1 MLTLLLH
8 YCKKRMFNAKGEC
21 LIDCAMKKI
30 RILEGIR
37 QGKIGGG
44 ESYLLGLVENL
55 DREHFEPVVLSFTDG
70 PMVDRLRAQGI
81 ETHVLY
87 TETAFDIRVWKKVKN
102 LMADLDID
110 IVHAH
115 GTRACSNMFWAARRL
130 RLPMIYTC
138 HAWSFHLDQ
147 HLLVKKMRI
156 WGEDFL
162 TSRMDMNICGC
173 EANKNTGKQLF
184 RNFDAV
190 VINNSIDSRRFNPYG
205 EYKDVRAELGIG
217 KEELVIVSV
226 ARFTSQK
233 QPLKLIR
240 AFARLSEQVSNARL
254 LMIGDGEEKEA
265 AIKLIGS
272 LGIGGKVILQ
282 PFRQDIPDVLAAS
295 DIYVLPSLWEAFP
308 IALLE
313 AMSMGKAVIGTNVDG
328 TPEIIRDQEN
338 GLLIGIEDLEA
349 GLEKALMELST
360 DRELR
365 ERLQQ
370 NAIRS
375 IYNKYTVENLA
386 RKNENIYREL
396 VRPIP
401 LVKNP
406 VIG

>member
-1 MLTLLLH
+1 
-8 YCKKRMFNAKGEC
+8 
-21 LIDCAMKKI
+21 MKKV

-70 PMVDRLRAQGI
+70 PMVDRLRAEGI

-87 TETAFDIRVWKKVKN
+87 TDTPFDIRIWKKVKN
-102 LMADLDID
+102 LIAELDID
-110 IVHAH
+110 IIHAH
-115 GTRACSNMFWAARRL
+115 GTRACSNLFWAARRL
-130 RLPMIYTC
+130 RLPMVYTC

-147 HLLVKKMRI
+147 HLLVRKLRI

-162 TSRMDMNICGC
+162 TARMDVNICGC
-173 EANKNTGKQLF
+173 EANKNTGKRLF
-184 RNFDAV
+184 RDFDAV
-190 VINNSIDSRRFNPYG
+190 VINNSIDSKRFNPYD
-205 EYKDVRAELGIG
+205 EHKDIRADLGIG
-217 KEELVIVSV
+217 KDELVIVSV

-240 AFARLSEQVSNARL
+240 AFARLSAQVPGTRL

-265 AIKLIGS
+265 AIRLIHS
-272 LGIGGKVILQ
+272 LGIGDKVILQ

-328 TPEIIRDQEN
+328 TPEIIRDREN
-338 GLLIGIEDLEA
+338 GLLIEIDDLETN
-349 GLEKALMELST
+349 LERAMTELST
-360 DRELR
+360 DQGLR
-365 ERLQQ
+365 EQLQQ
-370 NAIRS
+370 NAISS

-386 RKNENIYREL
+386 RKNEHIYREL

-401 LVKNP
+401 VVKNP

>member
-1 MLTLLLH
+1 MSN
-8 YCKKRMFNAKGEC
+8 R
-21 LIDCAMKKI
+21 IAMKKI

-44 ESYLLGLVENL
+44 ESYLLGLVENM

-81 ETHVLY
+81 ETHVIY
-87 TETAFDIRVWKKVKN
+87 TDTPFDVRIWKKVKN
-102 LMADLDID
+102 LIGELDID

-115 GTRACSNMFWAARRL
+115 GTRACSNLFWAARRL
-130 RLPMIYTC
+130 RLPMVYTC

-147 HLLVKKMRI
+147 NVFVKRMRI

-162 TSRMDMNICGC
+162 TSRMDVNICGC
-173 EANKNTGKQLF
+173 EANKNTGKEFF
-184 RNFDAV
+184 RDFDAV
-190 VINNSIDSRRFNPYG
+190 VINNSIDSKRFNPYG
-205 EYKDVRAELGIG
+205 QYKDVRAELGIG
-217 KEELVIVSV
+217 EEQLVIVSV

-240 AFARLSEQVSNARL
+240 AFAKVSARVPNARL

-265 AIKLIGS
+265 AIKLIRS
-272 LGIGGKVILQ
+272 LGIGDRVILQ
-282 PFRQDIPDVLAAS
+282 PFRQDIPEVLAGS

-328 TPEIIRDQEN
+328 TPEIIRDREN
-338 GLLIGIEDLEA
+338 GLLIEIDELEGNLEA
-349 GLEKALMELST
+349 ALLELSC
-360 DRELR
+360 DKDLR
-365 ERLQQ
+365 VRLQQ
-370 NAIRS
+370 NAVKS
-375 IYNKYTVENLA
+375 IYNRYTVENLA
-386 RKNENIYREL
+386 KKNENVYREL

-401 LVKNP
+401 MMKNP
-406 VIG
+406 AIG

>member
-1 MLTLLLH
+1 
-8 YCKKRMFNAKGEC
+8 
-21 LIDCAMKKI
+21 MKKI

-81 ETHVLY
+81 ETHVIY
-87 TETAFDIRVWKKVKN
+87 TETPFDIRVWKKVRN
-102 LMADLDID
+102 LIAELDID

-115 GTRACSNMFWAARRL
+115 GTRACSNLWWAARRL
-130 RLPMIYTC
+130 QLPMIYTC

-156 WGEDFL
+156 WSEDFL
-162 TSRMDMNICGC
+162 TSRMDVNICGC
-173 EANKNTGKQLF
+173 EANKNTGKQFF
-184 RNFDAV
+184 RDFDAV
-190 VINNSIDSRRFNPYG
+190 VINNSIDSRRFNPFE
-205 EYKDVRAELGIG
+205 EYKDIRAGLGIG
-217 KEELVIVSV
+217 REELVIVSV

-240 AFARLSEQVSNARL
+240 AFARLSARVPNVRL

-265 AIKLIGS
+265 AIKLIRS
-272 LGIGGKVILQ
+272 LGMGEKVILQ
-282 PFRQDIPDVLAAS
+282 PFRQDIPDVLAGS

-328 TPEIIRDQEN
+328 TPEIIRDRDN
-338 GLLIGIEDLEA
+338 GLLIGIDDLEA
-349 GLEKALMELST
+349 DLEKALLELST
-360 DRELR
+360 DQKLR

-375 IYNKYTVENLA
+375 IYNRYTVENLA
-386 RKNENIYREL
+386 RKNEHIYREL
-396 VRPIP
+396 VRPIA

>member
-1 MLTLLLH
+1 
-8 YCKKRMFNAKGEC
+8 
-21 LIDCAMKKI
+21 MKKI

-55 DREHFEPVVLSFTDG
+55 DRDHFEPVVLSFTDG

-81 ETHVLY
+81 ETHVLH
-87 TETAFDIRVWKKVKN
+87 TETPFDIRIGKRVKN
-102 LMADLDID
+102 LIAGLDID

-115 GTRACSNMFWAARRL
+115 GTRACSNLLWAARRL
-130 RLPMIYTC
+130 HLPMIYTC

-147 HLLVKKMRI
+147 QMLVKKMRI
-156 WGEDFL
+156 WSEDFL
-162 TSRMDMNICGC
+162 TSRVDVNICGC
-173 EANKNTGKQLF
+173 EANKNTGKRLF
-184 RNFDAV
+184 RDFDAV
-190 VINNSIDSRRFNPYG
+190 VINNSIDPRRFNPYE
-205 EYKDVRAELGIG
+205 EYKNIRAELGIG
-217 KEELVIVSV
+217 KDELVIVSV

-240 AFARLSEQVSNARL
+240 AFARLSGRVPNARL

-272 LGIGGKVILQ
+272 LGIGDKVILQ

-328 TPEIIRDQEN
+328 TPEIIRDREN
-338 GLLIGIEDLEA
+338 GLLIGIDDLEA
-349 GLEKALMELST
+349 GLEKALWELST

-370 NAIRS
+370 NAISS

-396 VRPIP
+396 VRPVP

-406 VIG
+406 AIG

>member
-1 MLTLLLH
+1 
-8 YCKKRMFNAKGEC
+8 
-21 LIDCAMKKI
+21 
-30 RILEGIR
+30 
-37 QGKIGGG
+37 
-44 ESYLLGLVENL
+44 
-55 DREHFEPVVLSFTDG
+55 
-70 PMVDRLRAQGI
+70 
-81 ETHVLY
+81 
-87 TETAFDIRVWKKVKN
+87 
-102 LMADLDID
+102 
-110 IVHAH
+110 
-115 GTRACSNMFWAARRL
+115 
-130 RLPMIYTC
+130 MIYTC

-147 HLLVKKMRI
+147 RPLVRKMRI
-156 WGEDFL
+156 WSEDFL
-162 TSRMDMNICGC
+162 TSRMDVNICGC

-184 RNFDAV
+184 RDFDAV
-190 VINNSIDSRRFNPYG
+190 VINNSIDSRRFNPYYD
-205 EYKDVRAELGIG
+205 EYKDIRAELGIG
-217 KEELVIVSV
+217 KDELVIVSV

-240 AFARLSEQVSNARL
+240 AFARLSGQVPNVRL

-265 AIKLIGS
+265 AIKLIRS
-272 LGIGGKVILQ
+272 LGIAEKVILQ
-282 PFRQDIPDVLAAS
+282 PFRQDIPDVLAGS

-328 TPEIIRDQEN
+328 TPEIIRDGEN

-349 GLEKALMELST
+349 DLEKALVKLST

-370 NAIRS
+370 NAISS

-396 VRPIP
+396 VRPVP

-406 VIG
+406 AIG

>member
-1 MLTLLLH
+1 
-8 YCKKRMFNAKGEC
+8 
-21 LIDCAMKKI
+21 MKKI

-55 DREHFEPVVLSFTDG
+55 DRDHFEPVVLSFTDG

-87 TETAFDIRVWKKVKN
+87 TETPFDIRMWKKVKN
-102 LMADLDID
+102 LIAGLDID

-115 GTRACSNMFWAARRL
+115 GTRACSNLWWAARRL
-130 RLPMIYTC
+130 QLPMIYTC

-147 HLLVKKMRI
+147 HALVKKMRI
-156 WGEDFL
+156 WSEDFL
-162 TSRMDMNICGC
+162 TSRMDVNICGC
-173 EANKNTGKQLF
+173 EANKNTGKELF
-184 RNFDAV
+184 RDFDAV
-190 VINNSIDSRRFNPYG
+190 VINNSIDSRRFNPYE
-205 EYKDVRAELGIG
+205 EYKDIRAELGIG
-217 KEELVIVSV
+217 KDELVIVSV

-240 AFARLSEQVSNARL
+240 AFARLNEKVPNVRL

-265 AIKLIGS
+265 AIKLIGT
-272 LGIGGKVILQ
+272 LGIGDKVILQ
-282 PFRQDIPDVLAAS
+282 PFRQDIPDVLAGS

-328 TPEIIRDQEN
+328 TPEIIRDREN
-338 GLLIGIEDLEA
+338 GLLIGIGDLEA
-349 GLEKALMELST
+349 GLEKALWELST

-365 ERLQQ
+365 ERLQE
-370 NAIRS
+370 NAISS

-396 VRPIP
+396 VRPVP

-406 VIG
+406 AIG

>member
-1 MLTLLLH
+1 
-8 YCKKRMFNAKGEC
+8 
-21 LIDCAMKKI
+21 MKKI

-55 DREHFEPVVLSFTDG
+55 DRDHFEPVVLSFTDG

-81 ETHVLY
+81 ETHVLH
-87 TETAFDIRVWKKVKN
+87 TETPFDIRIWKKVKN
-102 LMADLDID
+102 LIAELDID

-115 GTRACSNMFWAARRL
+115 GTRACSNLFWAARRL
-130 RLPMIYTC
+130 GLPMIYTC

-147 HLLVKKMRI
+147 HQLVKKMRI
-156 WGEDFL
+156 WSEDFL
-162 TSRMDMNICGC
+162 TSRMDVNICGC

-184 RNFDAV
+184 RDFDAV
-190 VINNSIDSRRFNPYG
+190 VINNSIDSKRFNPYD
-205 EYKDVRAELGIG
+205 EYKDIRAELGIG
-217 KEELVIVSV
+217 KQELVIVSV
-226 ARFTSQK
+226 ARFTTQK

-240 AFARLSEQVSNARL
+240 AFARLSSQVPNTRL
-254 LMIGDGEEKEA
+254 LMIGDGEEKESA
-265 AIKLIGS
+265 TRLISS
-272 LGIGGKVILQ
+272 LGIGEKVILQ

-328 TPEIIRDQEN
+328 TPEIIRDHEN

-349 GLEKALMELST
+349 GLEKALTELST
-360 DRELR
+360 DHELR

-396 VRPIP
+396 VRPIS

>member
-1 MLTLLLH
+1 
-8 YCKKRMFNAKGEC
+8 
-21 LIDCAMKKI
+21 MKKI

-37 QGKIGGG
+37 QGRIGGG

-55 DREHFEPVVLSFTDG
+55 DREHFDPVVLSFTDG

-87 TETAFDIRVWKKVKN
+87 TETPFDIRIWKKVKN
-102 LMADLDID
+102 LIAELDID

-115 GTRACSNMFWAARRL
+115 GTRACSNLFWAARRL
-130 RLPMIYTC
+130 QLPMIYTC

-147 HLLVKKMRI
+147 HPLVKKMRI
-156 WGEDFL
+156 WSEDFL
-162 TSRMDMNICGC
+162 TSRMDVNICGC

-184 RNFDAV
+184 RDFEAV
-190 VINNSIDSRRFNPYG
+190 VINNSIDSRRFNPYD
-205 EYKDVRAELGIG
+205 EYKDIRAELGIG

-240 AFARLSEQVSNARL
+240 AFARLSGRVPKVRL

-265 AIKLIGS
+265 AVKLIRS
-272 LGIGGKVILQ
+272 LGIGEKVILQ
-282 PFRQDIPDVLAAS
+282 PFRQDIPDVLAGS

-328 TPEIIRDQEN
+328 TPEIIRDREN
-338 GLLIGIEDLEA
+338 GLLIGIDDLEA
-349 GLEKALMELST
+349 DLEKALVELST
-360 DRELR
+360 DQELR

>member
-1 MLTLLLH
+1 
-8 YCKKRMFNAKGEC
+8 
-21 LIDCAMKKI
+21 MKKI

-37 QGKIGGG
+37 QGRIGGG
-44 ESYLLGLVENL
+44 ESYLLGLVENM

-81 ETHVLY
+81 GVHVLY
-87 TETAFDIRVWKKVKN
+87 TETAFDIRIWKKVKN
-102 LMADLDID
+102 LIAELGID

-115 GTRACSNMFWAARRL
+115 GTRACSNLFWAAQRL
-130 RLPMIYTC
+130 QLPMIYTC

-147 HLLVKKMRI
+147 HPLVKKMRI

-162 TSRMDMNICGC
+162 TSRMDVNICGC
-173 EANKNTGKQLF
+173 EANKNTGKELF
-184 RNFDAV
+184 RDFDAV
-190 VINNSIDSRRFNPYG
+190 VINNSIDAKRFNPFD
-205 EYKDVRAELGIG
+205 EYKDVRAELGVG

-233 QPLKLIR
+233 QPLKLIG
-240 AFARLSEQVSNARL
+240 AFARFSARVPNARL

-265 AIKLIGS
+265 AIKLIAA
-272 LGIGGKVILQ
+272 LGIGDKVILQ
-282 PFRQDIPDVLAAS
+282 PFRTDIPDVLASS

-328 TPEIIRDQEN
+328 TPEIIRDREN
-338 GLLIGIEDLEA
+338 GLLIEIDELEA
-349 GLEKALMELST
+349 NLETALMELSSDT
-360 DRELR
+360 ELR
-365 ERLQQ
+365 ERLQK
-370 NAIRS
+370 NAIES

-396 VRPIP
+396 VRPVP

>member
-1 MLTLLLH
+1 MQ
-8 YCKKRMFNAKGEC
+8 NV
-21 LIDCAMKKI
+21 IDCAMKKT

-44 ESYLLGLVENL
+44 ESYPLGLVENL
-55 DREHFEPVVLSFTDG
+55 DRDQFEPVVLSFTDG
-70 PMVDRLRAQGI
+70 PMVDRLRSQGI
-81 ETHVLY
+81 ETHVIF
-87 TETAFDIRVWKKVKN
+87 TEQPFDIRIWKMVNN
-102 LMADLDID
+102 LIAELDID

-115 GTRACSNMFWAARRL
+115 GTRACSNLFWSARRL
-130 RLPMIYTC
+130 GLPMVYTC

-147 HLLVKKMRI
+147 HPLVKKMRV
-156 WGEDFL
+156 WSEDFL
-162 TSRMDMNICGC
+162 TSRMDVNICGC
-173 EANKNTGKQLF
+173 EANKNTGKEMF
-184 RNFDAV
+184 RDFDAV
-190 VINNSIDSRRFNPYG
+190 VINNSIDSRRFNPTD
-205 EYKDVRAELGIG
+205 EYKEIRVELGIG

-240 AFARLSEQVSNARL
+240 AFARVSASVPQARL

-265 AIKLIGS
+265 AVKLIRT
-272 LGIGGKVILQ
+272 LGLGDKVILQ
-282 PFRQDIPDVLAAS
+282 PFRQDIPDVLASS

-328 TPEIIRDQEN
+328 TPEIIRDREN
-338 GLLIGIEDLEA
+338 GLLIEIDDLEA
-349 GLEKALMELST
+349 NLESSLLELCGNG
-360 DRELR
+360 ELR
-365 ERLQQ
+365 ERLQT
-370 NAIRS
+370 NAVKS

-396 VRPIP
+396 VRPLP
-401 LVKNP
+401 FVKNP

>member
-1 MLTLLLH
+1 MS
-8 YCKKRMFNAKGEC
+8 NAKRES

-37 QGKIGGG
+37 QGRIGGG

-81 ETHVLY
+81 ETHVIY
-87 TETAFDIRVWKKVKN
+87 TDTPFDIRIWKKVKN
-102 LMADLDID
+102 LIAELDID
-110 IVHAH
+110 IIHAH
-115 GTRACSNMFWAARRL
+115 GTRACSNLFWAARRL
-130 RLPMIYTC
+130 RLPMVYTC

-147 HLLVKKMRI
+147 HPLVKKMRI

-162 TSRMDMNICGC
+162 TARMDVNVCGC
-173 EANKNTGKQLF
+173 EANKNTGKRLF
-184 RNFDAV
+184 RDFDAV

-205 EYKDVRAELGIG
+205 KYKDIRAELGIG

-240 AFARLSEQVSNARL
+240 AFARLSAKVAGTRL

-265 AIKLIGS
+265 AIKLIRS
-272 LGIGGKVILQ
+272 LGIGERVILQ
-282 PFRQDIPDVLAAS
+282 PFRQDIPDVLAGS

-328 TPEIIRDQEN
+328 TPEIIRDRKN
-338 GLLIGIEDLEA
+338 GLLIGIDDLETD
-349 GLEKALMELST
+349 LERALGELST
-360 DRELR
+360 DQGLR
-365 ERLQQ
+365 EKLQQ
-370 NAIRS
+370 NAISS

-396 VRPIP
+396 VRPVP
-401 LVKNP
+401 VVKNP